1 MSDIEKNSYLG
12 RNPERGSTSGD
23 KYQPRTGQMGTYG
36 LKQNRADMPFTKSG
50 LVPDIVINPNV
61 IPKCTQHLNTKA
73 K

>member
-1 MSDIEKNSYLG
+1 
-12 RNPERGSTSGD
+12 
-23 KYQPRTGQMGTYG
+23 MGTYG